1 MNLFWVL
8 QFNRIV
14 QRDYCYIFH
23 KNLIL
28 KRFLNDLTWASVA
41 KCEYLRAY
49 PLTPEKKQKMTRIPF
64 ASTNDSLMYAI
75 IRTRPYIA
83 YDMGLVSKSDPNP
96 IYWQAMKRI
105 FTYLKGTAHY
115 SLSYKGVDLELISY
129 IDVDWAGDLEHHKS
143 IFAYVFLLNGG
154 AITWASM
161 KQTCIVLS
169 TMEVEFV
176 VATTT
181 VQECVWLRYF
191 LHCLG
196 VTSSLHL
203 VVIFY
208 DNQVIITYT
217 KDPKYHNQ
225 TKHINIEFNFI
236 RDLVQ

>member
-1 MNLFWVL
+1 
-8 QFNRIV
+8 
-14 QRDYCYIFH
+14 
-23 KNLIL
+23 
-28 KRFLNDLTWASVA
+28 
-41 KCEYLRAY
+41 
-49 PLTPEKKQKMTRIPF
+49 
-64 ASTNDSLMYAI
+64 
-75 IRTRPYIA
+75 
-83 YDMGLVSKSDPNP
+83 
-96 IYWQAMKRI
+96 
-105 FTYLKGTAHY
+105 
-115 SLSYKGVDLELISY
+115 
-129 IDVDWAGDLEHHKS
+129 
-143 IFAYVFLLNGG
+143 
-154 AITWASM
+154 M

-236 RDLVQ
+236 RDLVQQNEVNLKYITTYQMVANPLTNPIACDVYGFHI